1 MNNNH
6 VTKCFNGLA
15 IDIVGILYNNVAIYV
30 AAAGV
35 AVSVVNYV
43 YRKKEF
49 RLKSLTES
57 LSRLNDVKHKE
68 ARKVYLYGNPTL
80 ASFEILGFNKPTP
93 EGGGASSNDLMTLS
107 KDIVRSDLNEVAT
120 LICHKLLDKKIFVQE
135 YWWIIITAWRLLEH
149 DILDRRRAD
158 GPPNYMKNFE
168 DLNEMA
174 VDYVS
179 KNHPAYFNY
188 PSMGKIGG
196 RKEEFTPSGTLR
208 ESRADSS
215 PIDWWKMTHP
225 DK

>member
-15 IDIVGILYNNVAIYV
+15 LDIVDILSSNVAIYV

-35 AVSVVNYV
+35 AVSVVNYW

-49 RLKSLTES
+49 RLKSLTEA

-68 ARKVYLYGNPTL
+68 ARKVLYGNPTL

-93 EGGGASSNDLMTLS
+93 EGGGVSPNDLMTLS

-120 LICHKLLDKKIFVQE
+120 LTHHKLLDKKIFVQV
-135 YWWIIITAWRLLEH
+135 WRLLEH

-174 VDYVS
+174 VEYAS
-179 KNHPAYFNY
+179 KNHPDYFNY

-196 RKEEFTPSGTLR
+196 RKEEFTSSGSHSTIR